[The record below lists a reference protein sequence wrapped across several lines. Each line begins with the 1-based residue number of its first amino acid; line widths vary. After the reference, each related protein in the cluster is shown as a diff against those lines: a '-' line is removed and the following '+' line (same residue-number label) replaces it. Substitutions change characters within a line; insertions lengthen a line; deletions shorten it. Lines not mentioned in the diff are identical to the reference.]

1 MFTHAND
8 SSTIRISQAAQGAK
22 GPLAP
27 FHHPFLRISVT
38 FLASIR
44 TVAPMTPSQP
54 LRKLTPSTD
63 TRNTYDKLP
72 FMLRTVR
79 TDPDTLHRMKD
90 EQIVD
95 LIRDT
100 DAEISKLQALQL
112 RAIADLSVRRRR
124 APSAASEVALA
135 LSITEHRAS
144 AIVSAANALIA
155 RLPRMLNL
163 MDDGRLDLYRAM
175 KVTDATSW
183 LSGDHVRIVDA
194 TLEDRVQGRN
204 ATQVRRAAAY
214 AAAKVDPDGAAQRTE
229 RKLVERRFTLH
240 HQDTGVT
247 HLSVNNA
254 PTEKATAAF
263 ARVDRVARALK
274 TPDESRTLDQLRAD
288 VAMDLL
294 LSGTG
299 GPSER
304 TEVFLHVDLATYLGV
319 NDFPAALAGRGP
331 VAASVARRIISGSDT
346 TLRRVLTDPRTGRV
360 LELSPTQYPLEPA
373 HDEFIRVRDRECR
386 QPGCTRPAES
396 CGIEATRAQGE
407 AKEAADQPVTYCSRH
422 RKLKGQ
428 PGWDY
433 EVTSDGTVN
442 VATPAGQVH
451 STTPPSMHAGR
462 RRANRGGRK
471 KPRK

>member
-1 MFTHAND
+1 
-8 SSTIRISQAAQGAK
+8 
-22 GPLAP
+22 
-27 FHHPFLRISVT
+27 
-38 FLASIR
+38 
-44 TVAPMTPSQP
+44 
-54 LRKLTPSTD
+54 
-63 TRNTYDKLP
+63 
-72 FMLRTVR
+72 MLRAIR
-79 TDPDTLHRMKD
+79 TDPETLQRMQD
-90 EQIVD
+90 EQVVD
-95 LIRDT
+95 LIRIT

-124 APSAASEVALA
+124 APGAASEVALA
-135 LSITEHRAS
+135 LSITEHRAG

-183 LSGDHVRIVDA
+183 LSRDHVRLVDA
-194 TLEDRVQGRN
+194 MLEDRVPGRN

-214 AAAKVDPDGAAQRTE
+214 AAAKADPEGAAQRTE
-229 RKLVERRFTLH
+229 RSLVERRLTLH

-247 HLSVNNA
+247 GLSINNA
-254 PTEKATAAF
+254 PTEKATAAY
-263 ARVDRVARALK
+263 ARIVRAARALK
-274 TPDESRTLDQLRAD
+274 TPDEARTLDQLRAD

-346 TLRRVLTDPRTGRV
+346 TLRRVLTDPRSGRAI
-360 LELSPTQYPLEPA
+360 ELSPARYPLDPA

-386 QPGCTRPAES
+386 QPGCTRPAQN

-407 AKEAADQPVTYCSRH
+407 AKESADQPVTYCSRH
-422 RKLKGQ
+422 RRLKSQ

-433 EVTSDGTVN
+433 EVTPDGTVN
-442 VATPAGQVH
+442 VATPAGRVH
-451 STTPPSMHAGR
+451 STTPPSMHSGR
-462 RRANRGGRK
+462 RRANRSRK
-471 KPRK
+471 KPRL